1 VHGVNGAGD
10 RLVGQPS
17 GLEAGAYGGWD
28 VKGERVGGVEV
39 EASFARDEVAVGP
52 RADVKNAKGAIH
64 GVREDVWATSASRQA
79 L

>member
-1 VHGVNGAGD
+1 
-10 RLVGQPS
+10 
-17 GLEAGAYGGWD
+17 

-39 EASFARDEVAVGP
+39 GASFARDEVAVGP